1 MIRARA
7 EKEKSTRNGTTKISK
22 NTKKVSIMNLSG
34 SRHELTKNVDAM
46 ENVTTSN
53 PEIHWLPMRWR

>member
-53 PEIHWLPMRWR
+53 PEIH

>member
-1 MIRARA
+1 VIRDRA
-7 EKEKSTRNGTTKISK
+7 EKEKSTRNGTTKILK

-46 ENVTTSN
+46 ENVVIPRYTR
-53 PEIHWLPMRWR
+53 LPTMW